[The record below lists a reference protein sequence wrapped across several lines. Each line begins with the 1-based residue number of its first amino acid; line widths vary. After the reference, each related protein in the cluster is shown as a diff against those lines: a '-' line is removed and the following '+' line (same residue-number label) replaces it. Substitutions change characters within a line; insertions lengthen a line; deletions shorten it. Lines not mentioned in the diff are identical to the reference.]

1 MSNEEVYIMTTNTKC
16 YNCVLNPH
24 TCLYRC
30 GLAKEDCDYIRDNKD
45 VSQELAILAARCTK
59 LALQKAVNDMTDL
72 QNEMRTLELELNT
85 LLELGVTNADYQ
97 DIISLLQAGYEIIN
111 RKYKDDDVYTRHCT
125 YLHDDPVDPNA
136 PY

>member
-1 MSNEEVYIMTTNTKC
+1 MTTNTKC
-16 YNCVLNPH
+16 YNCNLDPH

-30 GLAKEDCDYIRDNKD
+30 GLAKEDCDYIRDNKG
-45 VSQELAILAARCTK
+45 VSQELAILAARCTM
-59 LALQKAVNDMTDL
+59 LALKKAIDDLTDL
-72 QNEMRTLELELNT
+72 QNEIRTLELELKT

-97 DIISLLQAGYEIIN
+97 EIISLLQAGYEIID
-111 RKYKDDDVYTRHCT
+111 RKYKDDDDVYTRHCT

>member
-1 MSNEEVYIMTTNTKC
+1 MTTNTKC
-16 YNCVLNPH
+16 YNCIYNPH

-30 GLAKEDCDYIRDNKD
+30 GLAKEDCDYIRDNKGA
-45 VSQELAILAARCTK
+45 SQEIAILAARCTK
-59 LALQKAVNDMTDL
+59 LALQKAIDDMTDL
-72 QNEMRTLELELNT
+72 QNEIRTLELELET
-85 LLELGVTNADYQ
+85 LLELEVTNADYQ
-97 DIISLLQAGYEIIN
+97 EIISLLQAGYEIID

>member
-1 MSNEEVYIMTTNTKC
+1 MATNERKC
-16 YNCVLNPH
+16 YNCVCDPN

-30 GLAKEDCDYIRDNKD
+30 GLAKDDYDYLRRNKG

-59 LALQKAVNDMTDL
+59 LALQKAIDDMTDL
-72 QNEMRTLELELNT
+72 QNEIRTLELELNT
-85 LLELGVTNADYQ
+85 LIELGVAEADYQ
-97 DIISLLQAGYEIIN
+97 EITSLLQAAYEIID
-111 RKYKDDDVYTRHCT
+111 RKYGDDDDVYTRHCT

>member
-1 MSNEEVYIMTTNTKC
+1 MSHEEVNDMTTNTKC

-30 GLAKEDCDYIRDNKD
+30 GLAKEDCDYIRDNKG
-45 VSQELAILAARCTK
+45 VSQEVAILAARCTK

-97 DIISLLQAGYEIIN
+97 DIISLLQAGYEIID

>member
-1 MSNEEVYIMTTNTKC
+1 MTTNTKC
-16 YNCVLNPH
+16 YNCPLDPNN
-24 TCLYRC
+24 CLYRC
-30 GLAKEDCDYIRDNKD
+30 GLAKEDCDYIRDNKG

-59 LALQKAVNDMTDL
+59 LALQKAIDDMTDL

-97 DIISLLQAGYEIIN
+97 EIISLLQAGYEIIN
-111 RKYKDDDVYTRHCT
+111 SKYKDDVYTRHCT

>member
-1 MSNEEVYIMTTNTKC
+1 MTTNETKC

-30 GLAKEDCDYIRDNKD
+30 GLAKEDCDYIRDNKG
-45 VSQELAILAARCTK
+45 VSQEVAILAARCTR
-59 LALQKAVNDMTDL
+59 LALKKAIDDLTDL

-97 DIISLLQAGYEIIN
+97 EIISLLQAGYEIID

>member
-1 MSNEEVYIMTTNTKC
+1 MTNNEKC

-30 GLAKEDCDYIRDNKD
+30 GLAKEDCDYIRDNKG
-45 VSQELAILAARCTK
+45 VSQEVAILAARCTK
-59 LALQKAVNDMTDL
+59 LALQKAINDLTDL
-72 QNEMRTLELELNT
+72 QNEMHTLELELNT

-97 DIISLLQAGYEIIN
+97 EITSLLQAGYEIID
-111 RKYKDDDVYTRHCT
+111 RKYTRHCT

>member
-1 MSNEEVYIMTTNTKC
+1 MATNERKC
-16 YNCVLNPH
+16 YNCVLNPN

-30 GLAKEDCDYIRDNKD
+30 GLAKEDCDYIRDNKG

-59 LALQKAVNDMTDL
+59 LALQKAIDDLNDL
-72 QNEMRTLELELNT
+72 KNEIRTLELELKT
-85 LLELGVTNADYQ
+85 LLELGVANADYQ
-97 DIISLLQAGYEIIN
+97 EIISLLQAGYEIID

>member
-1 MSNEEVYIMTTNTKC
+1 MTTNTKC
-16 YNCVLNPH
+16 YNCVLNPN

-30 GLAKEDCDYIRDNKD
+30 GLAKEDCDYIRDNKG

-59 LALQKAVNDMTDL
+59 LALKKAIDDMTEL
-72 QNEMRTLELELNT
+72 QDN
-85 LLELGVTNADYQ
+85 
-97 DIISLLQAGYEIIN
+97 ISLLQAGYEIID

>member
-1 MSNEEVYIMTTNTKC
+1 MTTNTKC
-16 YNCVLNPH
+16 YNCPLDPN

-30 GLAKEDCDYIRDNKD
+30 GLAKEDCDYIRDNKG

-59 LALQKAVNDMTDL
+59 LALQKAINDMTDL
-72 QNEMRTLELELNT
+72 QNEIRTLEYELET
-85 LLELGVTNADYQ
+85 LLELEVTNADYQ
-97 DIISLLQAGYEIIN
+97 EITSLLQAGYEIVN
-111 RKYKDDDVYTRHCT
+111 RMHIDDDVYTRHCT

>member
-1 MSNEEVYIMTTNTKC
+1 MLNNETKC

-30 GLAKEDCDYIRDNKD
+30 GLAKEDCDYIRDNKG
-45 VSQELAILAARCTK
+45 VSQEVAILAARCTK
-59 LALQKAVNDMTDL
+59 LALQKAIDDMTDL
-72 QNEMRTLELELNT
+72 QNEIRTLELELQT

-97 DIISLLQAGYEIIN
+97 DIISLLQAGYEIVD

-125 YLHDDPVDPNA
+125 YLHEDPVDPNA

>member
-1 MSNEEVYIMTTNTKC
+1 MTTNTKC

-30 GLAKEDCDYIRDNKD
+30 GLAKEDCDYIRDNKG

-97 DIISLLQAGYEIIN
+97 DIISLLQAGYEIID

-125 YLHDDPVDPNA
+125 YLYGNPVHPVDPNA

>member
-1 MSNEEVYIMTTNTKC
+1 MTNNEKC

-30 GLAKEDCDYIRDNKD
+30 GLAKEDCDYIRDNKG

-59 LALQKAVNDMTDL
+59 LALQKAIDDMTDL

-97 DIISLLQAGYEIIN
+97 EIISLLQAGYEIIN
-111 RKYKDDDVYTRHCT
+111 SKYKDDVYTRHCT

>member
-1 MSNEEVYIMTTNTKC
+1 MLNNETKC

-30 GLAKEDCDYIRDNKD
+30 GLAKEDCDYIRDNKG
-45 VSQELAILAARCTK
+45 VSQEVAILAARCTK
-59 LALQKAVNDMTDL
+59 LALQKAIDDMTDL
-72 QNEMRTLELELNT
+72 QNEIRTLELELQT

-97 DIISLLQAGYEIIN
+97 DIISLLQAGYEIVD